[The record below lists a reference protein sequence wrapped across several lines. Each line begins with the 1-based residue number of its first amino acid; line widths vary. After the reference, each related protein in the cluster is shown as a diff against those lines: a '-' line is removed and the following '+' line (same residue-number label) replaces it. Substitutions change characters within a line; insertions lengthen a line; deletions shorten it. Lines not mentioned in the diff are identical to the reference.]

1 MVIAD
6 FQMPWRGWLML
17 VSALLI
23 GCKGSDVEFPT
34 PPPPVVTVATPLVR
48 DVIDTS
54 EFTGRTAAVESVK
67 VRARVFGHLQKIGFT
82 EGAEVKKGDLLYV
95 IDPRPFQATLS
106 RAEAEFAQA
115 EARLNR
121 ITADYGRAA
130 SLSSTRAISRE
141 EFEKVSF
148 EQAEAKAAVRSSQ
161 AAVDTAKLNLEYS
174 EVRAPI
180 NGQIGKTMV
189 TVGNLIESGE
199 MGGTLLTNIVSLTPM
214 YVYFDVDDQTYIRI
228 KPLFDAS
235 KRDSQGVGMP
245 PIRLGIAGETGFPH
259 QASIDFVDNQVD
271 PGTGTLRMRAVSSN
285 KDRRL
290 TPGFFARVQVPL
302 GTPHRAIL
310 VTERAVETD
319 QGQKVL
325 YVVGKDNIVE
335 KRLVRLG
342 RLHDGLREVLEGIQA
357 NDKVIING
365 LQLIRP
371 GVPCDPK
378 RVEMPELRD
387 GRQIPTPA
395 AAPNAN
401 GAPATKP

>member
-1 MVIAD
+1 MIAD

-17 VSALLI
+17 VSTLVI
-23 GCKGSDVEFPT
+23 GCKGNDIELPT

-67 VRARVFGHLQKIGFT
+67 VRARVFGHLQKIGFI

-106 RAEAEFAQA
+106 RAEAELAQA
-115 EARLNR
+115 DARLSR
-121 ITADYGRAA
+121 IASDYGRAA
-130 SLSSTRAISRE
+130 SLSANRAISRE

-148 EQAEAKAAVRSSQ
+148 EHAEAKAAVRSSQ

-180 NGQIGKTMV
+180 DGQIGKTMV

-235 KRDSQGVGMP
+235 KRDANGVGMP
-245 PIRLGIAGETGFPH
+245 PIQLGIAGETGFPH
-259 QASIDFVDNQVD
+259 QAMIDFVDNQVD

-290 TPGFFARVQVPL
+290 TPGLFARVQVPL
-302 GTPHRAIL
+302 GAPHRATLI
-310 VTERAVETD
+310 TERAVETD
-319 QGQKVL
+319 QGQKIL

-342 RLHDGLREVLEGIQA
+342 RLHDGLREVLEGIQP
-357 NDKVIING
+357 NDRVIING

-378 RVEMPELRD
+378 LVEMPELRD
-387 GRQIPTPA
+387 GRQVPTPA
-395 AAPNAN
+395 VQSKAN
-401 GAPATKP
+401 GAPAAKS